1 MLGDGMD
8 INVLKYGVIC
18 ILSVLA
24 LIVVSLFKFIF
35 GSYMMGLLIFV
46 GLVWF
51 LIFKIGI
58 TIMYPGSSNYY
69 KSDIEIRI
77 GSELAKNLHHLG
89 HCFQFVGECIM

>member
-1 MLGDGMD
+1 MLGDGID

-24 LIVVSLFKFIF
+24 LIVVSLFKFIS
-35 GSYMMGLLIFV
+35 GSYFIGMIIFV
-46 GLVWF
+46 ALVWF
-51 LIFKIGI
+51 VIFKVGI

-77 GSELAKNLHHLG
+77 GS
-89 HCFQFVGECIM
+89 